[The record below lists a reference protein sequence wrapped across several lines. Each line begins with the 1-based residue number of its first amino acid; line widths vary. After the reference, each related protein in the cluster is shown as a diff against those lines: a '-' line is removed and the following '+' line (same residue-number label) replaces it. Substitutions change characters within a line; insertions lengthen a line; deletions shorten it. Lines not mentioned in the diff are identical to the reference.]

1 VDLSLVLDGLVII
14 AVCVAWALVM
24 PWARKF
30 DRKVA
35 DRREAQGKPRSIV
48 PPWIMVVVCIG
59 MIIGGSLLM
68 RS

>member
-1 VDLSLVLDGLVII
+1 MDLSVVIGVLVIV
-14 AVCVAWALVM
+14 AVFVAWAFVM
-24 PWARKF
+24 PWAREF

-48 PPWIMVVVCIG
+48 PPWILVVLCIG

-68 RS
+68 HG

>member
-1 VDLSLVLDGLVII
+1 MDLSVILAGLVII
-14 AVCVAWALVM
+14 GVFVAWAFVM
-24 PWARKF
+24 PWAHEF

-48 PPWIMVVVCIG
+48 HPWILVVICIG

-68 RS
+68 HS